1 MSPIIFLPLLIAIVV
16 AVSSCTAIKGSI
28 VILESPNG
36 TGFTMDFKEW
46 SARNKCELSLNRGDV
61 LQIEVD
67 REGGEIALAV
77 SGKKGSEPYTGNDL
91 KSGVFTVT
99 VSETDEYLI
108 RITGKDATGKV
119 RVKKV
124 ESRVN

>member
-1 MSPIIFLPLLIAIVV
+1 MLFRDQNGKTRRKQKMSPIIFLPLLIAIVV

-28 VILESPNG
+28 VILENPNG

-77 SGKKGSEPYTGNDL
+77 SGKKAVNPIR
-91 KSGVFTVT
+91 VT
-99 VSETDEYLI
+99 T
-108 RITGKDATGKV
+108 
-119 RVKKV
+119 
-124 ESRVN
+124 